1 MLKKNQK
8 KLLRTLAH
16 DRSVIIW
23 IGPQGLTDNVM
34 AEIQTALDHHE
45 LIKISVRT
53 GAREQR
59 DEVMQRICELTQAQ
73 QVQKIG
79 NTLTIF
85 KRNPK
90 QPKVSLS
97 GESS

>member
-1 MLKKNQK
+1 MLNKNQK
-8 KLLRTLAH
+8 KLLRALAH

-23 IGPQGLTDNVM
+23 IGPQGLTDNVIS
-34 AEIQTALDHHE
+34 EIQTALAHHE
-45 LIKISVRT
+45 LIKISVRAGT
-53 GAREQR
+53 REQR
-59 DEVMQRICELTQAQ
+59 DQIMDSICQLTQAQ

-90 QPKVSLS
+90 QPKISLS
-97 GESS
+97 GEGS